1 MAIQTYTAGT
11 SVGNAYVS
19 SGNTAVTF
27 MSICNFSALEVT
39 ANVYVV
45 PSTASFSPNNIVFQ
59 NLSLTPGETY
69 QIYGGQERLILGPS
83 DSIQINASAGA
94 AVTTVTSYAQI

>member
-11 SVGNAYVS
+11 VIGNAYVS

-27 MSICNFSALEVT
+27 MSLCNYSPSDVT
-39 ANVYVV
+39 ANVYIV
-45 PSTASFSPNNIVFQ
+45 PSTGTAGTNNIVFQ
-59 NLSLTPGETY
+59 NLPLTPGETY

-83 DSIQINASAGA
+83 DSIQVTSSANFS
-94 AVTTVTSYAQI
+94 VTTVTSYAQI